1 MNYLNDPHFDM
12 DEAQLEHF
20 DQGTSK
26 RQRYLLW
33 KERIHELEVQIE
45 KDEAPAPIDAD
56 LSPKKK
62 RLKRQIKEEALR
74 RLEEAART
82 EADFAQ
88 VQWHW
93 DRRDANRERKER
105 YHENLRGE
113 LPLDVGIA
121 YDPNIFPEWLG
132 SPVAQQLRS
141 GYYLDWLANCPY
153 EMHDLVADVVLSQL
167 IHSLKEDHKENFYY
181 SAIQLLQSQKVAA
194 LMGQSTRNVRKK
206 KNVILRKLRSGLYE
220 YLLSKPA
227 GALSLDDKEFLRRY
241 DKTAPDGLRSGKEVQ
256 YEATI

>member
-20 DQGTSK
+20 DQGASK

-33 KERIHELEVQIE
+33 KERMHELEVQIE
-45 KDEAPAPIDAD
+45 KDEAPAPVDAD
-56 LSPKKK
+56 L
-62 RLKRQIKEEALR
+62 
-74 RLEEAART
+74 
-82 EADFAQ
+82 
-88 VQWHW
+88 
-93 DRRDANRERKER
+93 

-121 YDPNIFPEWLG
+121 YDPYIFPEWLG

-256 YEATI
+256 HEATI